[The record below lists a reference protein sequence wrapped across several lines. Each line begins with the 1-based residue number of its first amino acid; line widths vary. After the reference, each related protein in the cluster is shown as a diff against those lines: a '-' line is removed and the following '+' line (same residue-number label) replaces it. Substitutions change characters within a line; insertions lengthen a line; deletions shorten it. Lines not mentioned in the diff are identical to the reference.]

1 MARSNATSPK
11 PAESL
16 ARGISDSGAPEP
28 LTPLEFKHALRR
40 LIDDTDDFIEDD
52 ISPVR
57 EKAWRY
63 YNARTDLATPPKGR
77 SQVVMSEV
85 RDVVEATMPSLMRI
99 FTSTP
104 NVVEFLARSADKVEI
119 AKQATDACNYC
130 FWNENP
136 GWEIIHDSFKSGLVA
151 RTAAAKAYWT
161 NEVIKERLTYS
172 GLSKEAYDVLKAE
185 EGVEV
190 VSAEEVTDAVVTASG
205 EELETVIT
213 YDCVITREKSEG
225 RIKVE
230 AIPPE
235 EFVIDRRA
243 TSHRDALLI
252 GQRTEL
258 RVTDLVEMQLPGVT
272 YEDIV
277 ALAQE
282 AVTDE
287 ELEAERQSRT
297 EYIEEEDYEDTQDQT
312 KYVPTWD
319 INVRIDMDGDGIAE
333 WRHVIACGEPVEIL
347 FNEPSDGEM
356 FVAASP
362 IRVPHTNIGR
372 SQADLTVDL
381 QDIATH
387 IVRQTLDN
395 LTNVNNPRKEIV
407 ENQVNMTDVLDN
419 RFNGVVRVRAPGM
432 IRDFVTPFVGDKAL
446 PILEF
451 IEHKQEMRTGIS
463 KQTVGLDADA
473 LQSMAETGVRG
484 TLGAAQQKVELIA
497 RTYAEL
503 YMAPLFKLIQRLYMK
518 HQDKPKMVRLRG
530 DYVEVDP
537 RSWTAELDIQVNV
550 GLGSGTNDEKIAAL
564 MGIKASQE
572 QILIRMGPQ
581 NPICS
586 LEQYAHTLNR
596 LTELTGNVDTQNF
609 FNPPERVKKLAPQW
623 QDSQAKSKGDD
634 GKAQEAQA
642 KMQMEMQIAQQQ
654 NQLAQA
660 KLKAEIELEREK
672 AANKLN
678 LERELAMINI
688 ELKREEMAAE
698 VKLSAMK
705 IAHGMAGA
713 GDTDVRSPTQ

>member
-1 MARSNATSPK
+1 MPRSNATSPI

-16 ARGISDSGAPEP
+16 ARSIKASGAPEP
-28 LTPLEFKHALRR
+28 LTPDEFKSALRR

-63 YNARTDLATPPKGR
+63 YNARTDLTTPPKGR

-104 NVVEFLARSADKVEI
+104 NVVEFLARSADKVEG
-119 AKQATDACNYC
+119 AKQSTDACNYC

-161 NEVIKERLTYS
+161 NEVIKERLSYS

-205 EELETVIT
+205 EELETQIT

-225 RIKVE
+225 RIRVE
-230 AIPPE
+230 SIPPE

-258 RVTDLVEMQLPGVT
+258 RVTDLVEMQLPGVS

-297 EYIEEEDYEDTQDQT
+297 EYVEEEDYADTQDQT

-347 FNEPSDGEM
+347 FNEPTDGEM

-503 YMAPLFKLIQRLYMK
+503 FMAPLFRLIQRLYMK

-530 DYVEVDP
+530 DYTEVDP
-537 RSWTAELDIQVNV
+537 RSWTAELDMQVNV

-572 QILIRMGPQ
+572 QILLQMGPQ